1 MLPKDVTRTKVQI
14 CCWLRQ
20 SSSTFFIP
28 RGSHLPPFFFFFIL
42 RFFSTKKILPW
53 KIYKSVEYMNHHPV
67 CNRCSEA
74 YERLPER
81 RGAEGHD
88 WSASV
93 NLNVYL
99 RRYVGRGKAER

>member
-1 MLPKDVTRTKVQI
+1 MSLE
-14 CCWLRQ
+14 
-20 SSSTFFIP
+20 P
-28 RGSHLPPFFFFFIL
+28 RYKSVAGSGNHLPRFSFLEAVIFHRFFFFFIL